1 MNSITGFLPIAD
13 KSAKILILGSMPSTA
28 SLTKQQ
34 YYAHPRNAFWPIMLA
49 LYNHSPELPYQQ
61 RKQLLIAKHIAVWD
75 VLQSC
80 CREGSLDSAIKVE
93 SIKIND
99 FQLFFSQHPKLK
111 TVCFNGSKA
120 ETVYKKQALPKIL
133 KDFTYLKYHKLPST
147 SPAYAAMSL
156 QQKTI
161 IWSNCLKDALGSLME

>member
-1 MNSITGFLPIAD
+1 MNSITGFLPIED
-13 KSAKILILGSMPSTA
+13 KSAEILILGSMPSTA

-49 LYNHSPELPYQQ
+49 LYNLSSELPYQQ
-61 RKQLLIAKHIAVWD
+61 CKQLLIEKHIAVWD

-99 FQLFFSQHPKLK
+99 FQLFFSQHPQLK
-111 TVCFNGSKA
+111 TVCFNGLKA
-120 ETVYKKQALPKIL
+120 EAVYKKQVLPKI
-133 KDFTYLKYHKLPST
+133 KKNFNGLKYHKLPST

-156 QQKTI
+156 QHKTI
-161 IWSNCLKDALGSLME
+161 IWSNCLKDTLS